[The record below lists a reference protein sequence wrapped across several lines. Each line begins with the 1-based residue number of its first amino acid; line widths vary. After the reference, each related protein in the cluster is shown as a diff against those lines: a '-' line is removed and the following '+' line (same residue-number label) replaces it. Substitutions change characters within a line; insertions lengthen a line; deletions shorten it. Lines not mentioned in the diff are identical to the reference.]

1 MESYRDHF
9 KSRREERSD
18 TKLRARYLDDLE
30 DDRAEK
36 RSRREAMAAL
46 SDWSIVVHVADDV
59 EAPARSFAVNR
70 GALALA
76 SGFFRTCFET
86 RLNEGRSETVL
97 TLSADCCDAF
107 ESMLAFIYDGELELP
122 DGVETWVPCLALARE
137 FDVPSLRDVMLERV
151 GQFFDLLYSDDKVPR
166 GENKT
171 QVGVSE
177 LATREWRGVK
187 RGSGSRRVYHE
198 GDSDDDSIN
207 SALGDDLSTLY
218 AHANEYGFGQL
229 QSACEKQIVALRLP
243 VESLD
248 ELPISSIV
256 KLVDTASTDT
266 KFYGET
272 MCAWV
277 IKLVWRRLHDVGDVK
292 PEEVRS
298 LLDSLAPCLCFGYDD
313 RNVYNDDPAKLGLTA
328 EQARG
333 FLRLSMEHHGGLKV
347 SGPVRYLA
355 RDDFDDV
362 SGEFQTQD
370 WNQIIM
376 DMARKDFENHYM
388 SAKSGLYFPVGL
400 TQERLGARFDTSAAI
415 YLTAVLE
422 YLAAEVLELSGKAAE
437 ERDVETILARDVN
450 SALNGDVELRQTAY
464 QSCRSLDLVLQS
476 LCLATLGR
484 LLLEQEDD
492 SLVPDLPLDALL
504 VLWQSVL
511 CVPFISDRSSPRRRR
526 SAYTD
531 GVNGYKEDI
540 IFDSIEGYLDATSPG
555 PEVHARAWQTCSF
568 AHISDEYFDKC
579 STELLPRI
587 FTPAQLYALREA
599 RDILELGAGY
609 LETSDSDNDDAKS
622 LCPSDKEEKALAILE
637 KADVTYIRRNW
648 YRHYWFSSTSF
659 YFHHPPPTMPATREA
674 RDQRRSSTATVD
686 A

>member
-1 MESYRDHF
+1 
-9 KSRREERSD
+9 
-18 TKLRARYLDDLE
+18 
-30 DDRAEK
+30 
-36 RSRREAMAAL
+36 
-46 SDWSIVVHVADDV
+46 
-59 EAPARSFAVNR
+59 
-70 GALALA
+70 
-76 SGFFRTCFET
+76 
-86 RLNEGRSETVL
+86 VL

-107 ESMLAFIYDGELELP
+107 DLMLAFIYDGELP
-122 DGVETWVPCLALARE
+122 DNVETWVPCLVLARE
-137 FDVPSLRDVMLERV
+137 FDVPSLRDAMLDRV
-151 GQFFDLLYSDDKVPR
+151 GQFFDLLYDSDFGDSASGLSNR
-166 GENKT
+166 RT
-171 QVGVSE
+171 QRGVSD

-187 RGSGSRRVYHE
+187 RGSGSCRVYHE

-207 SALGDDLSTLY
+207 SDVRDDLSTLY

-248 ELPISSIV
+248 ELPIASIL

-355 RDDFDDV
+355 RDDFDDL
-362 SGEFQTQD
+362 SDNFPPPD
-370 WNQIIM
+370 WEKWIM
-376 DMARKDFENHYM
+376 DMPRKDFDLRHV
-388 SAKSGLYFPVGL
+388 SIKSGLVFPVGL

-437 ERDVETILARDVN
+437 KRDVSESTRVETILARDVN

-476 LCLATLGR
+476 LCVATLGR

-492 SLVPDLPLDALL
+492 SLVPDLPLDVLL

-568 AHISDEYFDKC
+568 AHISDEYFEKC
-579 STELLPRI
+579 SPELLPRI
-587 FTPAQLYALREA
+587 FTPAQLSALREA
-599 RDILELGAGY
+599 RDMLELGAGY
-609 LETSDSDNDDAKS
+609 LETSDSDNDDAKPPCLS
-622 LCPSDKEEKALAILE
+622 ETELEEKARAILE

>member
-1 MESYRDHF
+1 
-9 KSRREERSD
+9 
-18 TKLRARYLDDLE
+18 
-30 DDRAEK
+30 
-36 RSRREAMAAL
+36 
-46 SDWSIVVHVADDV
+46 
-59 EAPARSFAVNR
+59 
-70 GALALA
+70 
-76 SGFFRTCFET
+76 
-86 RLNEGRSETVL
+86 
-97 TLSADCCDAF
+97 
-107 ESMLAFIYDGELELP
+107 ML
-122 DGVETWVPCLALARE
+122 
-137 FDVPSLRDVMLERV
+137 
-151 GQFFDLLYSDDKVPR
+151 
-166 GENKT
+166 GENNT
-171 QVGVSE
+171 QAGVSE
-177 LATREWRGVK
+177 LATREWRDVK
-187 RGSGSRRVYHE
+187 RGSTRRRVYRE
-198 GDSDDDSIN
+198 GDSDDQSIN
-207 SALGDDLSTLY
+207 SEIRDDLSTLY
-218 AHANEYGFGQL
+218 AHAVEYGFGQL

-362 SGEFQTQD
+362 SGEFPPQD
-370 WNQIIM
+370 WNQFIM
-376 DMARKDFENHYM
+376 DMPQKDFEIHYM
-388 SAKSGLYFPVGL
+388 SAKSGLNFPVGL

-437 ERDVETILARDVN
+437 ERDVETILACDVN
-450 SALNGDVELRQTAY
+450 SALNGDVELRKTAY

-476 LCLATLGR
+476 LCVATLGR

-492 SLVPDLPLDALL
+492 SLVPDLPLDVLL
-504 VLWQSVL
+504 VLWQ
-511 CVPFISDRSSPRRRR
+511 